1 MTTEYGLPIKIVS
14 QQTGLPTHL
23 IRMWE
28 RRYGVVSPSRT
39 TTNRRLYSVAEI
51 ERLTLLGRL
60 VKSGRSISSI
70 AQLETS
76 ALRQLIH
83 EDQFK
88 GSYPATR
95 SSRPLTDSHPE
106 RIIAFAAEAIEQ
118 LSPERLES
126 LLRRAALDH
135 SHQVVIEQIL
145 IPLLHRVGDL
155 WQEGTLAVVHE
166 HMASVIIRNFLTH
179 LVEGYRPAANAPL
192 VLFTTPSGQR
202 HEFGALA
209 AAATAAA
216 VGWQTIY
223 LGPNLPIEEIALAA
237 RRLSAKMV
245 GLSLVYP
252 RQATKLGDDLILL
265 KKLLPDDAEL
275 IVGGTAAPDYTQE
288 ITRAGGLLIGD
299 LHQLRMRLEMIRQRQ
314 NLPRSR
320 P

>member
-1 MTTEYGLPIKIVS
+1 MATEYGLPIKIVS
-14 QQTGLPTHL
+14 QQTGLSTHL

-28 RRYGVVSPSRT
+28 RRYGVVTPSRT
-39 TTNRRLYSVAEI
+39 PTNRRLYSVAEI

-60 VKSGRSISSI
+60 VKTGRSIGSI

-76 ALRQLIH
+76 TLRQIIH

-88 GSYPATR
+88 GSFPAAR
-95 SSRPLTDSHPE
+95 NSGPLSDSHPE
-106 RIIAFAAEAIEQ
+106 RIIETLMSVISQ
-118 LSPERLES
+118 LNPEHLD
-126 LLRRAALDH
+126 LGLRRAALDH

-145 IPLLHRVGDL
+145 IPLLHKVGDL
-155 WQEGTLAVVHE
+155 WQQGTLTVVHE

-179 LVEGYRPAANAPL
+179 LVEAYRPLPHAPL
-192 VLFTTPSGQR
+192 ILLTTPSGQQ

-216 VGWQTIY
+216 AGWQTIY

-237 RRLSAKMV
+237 RRLSANIV
-245 GLSLVYP
+245 GLSLVFP

-265 KKLLPDDAEL
+265 RKLLPDGAEL
-275 IVGGTAAPDYTQE
+275 ILGGTAAPDYQQE
-288 ITRAGGLLIGD
+288 ITRAGGLLIVD
-299 LHQLRMRLEMIRQRQ
+299 LYQLRMRLEMNRQRQ
-314 NLPRSR
+314 PQPRQR